1 MKSFLV
7 IGIGKFGNHLARR
20 LTELG
25 NEVMVVDSHEEYVQD
40 LINVVDNVQVADCT
54 KVEVLK
60 SLGVNNFDTCFVC
73 MATNFQNSLE
83 ITSQLKELGAKMV
96 VSKANTD
103 IHAKFLLRNGAD
115 EVVYPEK
122 DMAENMAV
130 RYHFNHVYSYPPL
143 GDYAGIFEIVILD
156 EWVGKSIRELDFRAK
171 YNLNILAVKH
181 GHNTNAMPTAET
193 RFFGHEHIL
202 VLGYPKDVMKLTKDM
217 KTL

>member
-7 IGIGKFGNHLARR
+7 IGIGKFVNHLARR

-130 RYHFNHVYSYPPL
+130 RYHFNHVYSYTPL
-143 GDYAGIFEIVILD
+143 GDNAGIFEIGILD

-181 GHNTNAMPTAET
+181 GHNTNTMPTAET

>member
-7 IGIGKFGNHLARR
+7 IGLGKFGGHLARR
-20 LTELG
+20 LSELG
-25 NEVMVVDSHEEYVQD
+25 NEVMVVDTQEEMVQELAD
-40 LINVVDNVQVADCT
+40 VVDNAQVADCT

-60 SLGVNNFDTCFVC
+60 SLGINNFDVCFVC

-130 RYHFNHVYSYPPL
+130 RYHFNHVYSYTPL
-143 GDYAGIFEIVILD
+143 GENAGIFEIGILD
-156 EWVGKSIRELDFRAK
+156 DWVGKSIRELDFRAK
-171 YNLNILAVKH
+171 YNLNILAVKQ
-181 GHNTNAMPTAET
+181 GKNTNAMPTAET

-202 VLGYPKDVMKLTKDM
+202 VLGYPKDISKLTKLM

>member
-7 IGIGKFGNHLARR
+7 IGLGKFGAHLARR

-25 NEVMVVDSHEEYVQD
+25 NEVMVVDTQEDYVQELAD
-40 LINVVDNVQVADCT
+40 VVDNAQVADCT

-60 SLGVNNFDTCFVC
+60 SLGVSNFDACFVC

-122 DMAENMAV
+122 DMA
-130 RYHFNHVYSYPPL
+130 
-143 GDYAGIFEIVILD
+143 
-156 EWVGKSIRELDFRAK
+156 
-171 YNLNILAVKH
+171 
-181 GHNTNAMPTAET
+181 
-193 RFFGHEHIL
+193 
-202 VLGYPKDVMKLTKDM
+202 
-217 KTL
+217 